1 VINSKI
7 MSDTSTKTVR
17 MFVAAAAVLL
27 GAIMMAN
34 PISVA
39 NAQGNQTNATG
50 VVTITKIDVDPIIK
64 ALQDAYPKVE
74 FGEDDQ
80 KFVEGLKDIKDAK
93 EMARLIVAEELIHDL
108 MALKA
113 LQE

>member
-1 VINSKI
+1 
-7 MSDTSTKTVR
+7 MSTTNTR
-17 MFVAAAAVLL
+17 TIGIFVAAATVLL
-27 GAIMMAN
+27 GAIMIAN

-39 NAQGNQTNATG
+39 NAQGNETNATG
-50 VVTITKIDVDPIIK
+50 TLTITKIDVDPIIK
-64 ALQDAYPKVE
+64 ALQDAYPQLE

-80 KFVEGLKDIKDAK
+80 KFVEGLKDIQDAK
-93 EMARLIVAEELIHDL
+93 EMARLIIAEELIHDL